1 MDDISLTLSDLLHA
15 PDKAEQALEDLS
27 AEQIAMIEQTI
38 RRVKKRKLKQR
49 EDEEYTPRSVTRPR
63 TTTKYNNVS
72 RSEPVVEIR
81 DGIEWV
87 SFVYSHNRVVKRY
100 SIRTDIQNVSL
111 DSLDEQFK
119 LDNCVSISSMCFV
132 FIYKGDPLTLVVS

>member
-1 MDDISLTLSDLLHA
+1 MDDIALTLNDLLHA

-38 RRVKKRKLKQR
+38 RRVKKRKLEQR
-49 EDEEYTPRSVTRPR
+49 EDEEYNPRPASRPR
-63 TTTKYNNVS
+63 TTTKCNNAS

-111 DSLDEQFK
+111 DSLDENFK
-119 LDNCVSISSMCFV
+119 LDNCVSIP
-132 FIYKGDPLTLVVS
+132 FIC